1 MKRVDGIWLPDSD
14 RHFARMMCKEKPRNY
29 HGELVGCYQ
38 AFKIEKALSLTSGR
52 GVALDVGAHVGFWS
66 MWLAEEFQEVH
77 AFEPMP
83 EHVECFVRNVKGH
96 NVVMHPHAVGAGHS
110 WSGIAPHPDNS
121 GKTCM
126 TAGDAVEVHAI
137 DRYLFRDVD
146 LIKIDVEGFE
156 PEVLKGAADTIDRCS
171 PLVIF
176 EDNGQH
182 ERYGFEIPSRI
193 AERMGLKEVARLGKD
208 LFYARC

>member
-1 MKRVDGIWLPDSD
+1 MKVVDGIWLPDYD
-14 RHFARMMCKEKPRNY
+14 RHFARMMCKESPRNY
-29 HGELVGCYQ
+29 RGELVGCYQ
-38 AFKIEKALSLTSGR
+38 FFKIEKALSLTSRR

-66 MWLAEEFQEVH
+66 MWLSEEFQEVH

-83 EHVECFVRNVKGH
+83 EHVECFSRNVKGQ
-96 NVVMHPHAVGAGHS
+96 NVVMHAHAVGS
-110 WSGIAPHPDNS
+110 CQSMSGLAPHPDNS
-121 GKTCM
+121 GKTSM
-126 TAGDAVEVHAI
+126 TAGDAVEVHSI

-156 PEVLKGAADTIDRCS
+156 PEVLKGAADTIARCK

-182 ERYGFEIPSRI
+182 ERYGFQSPHAIAGRI
-193 AERMGLKEVARLGKD
+193 GLRQVRQMGKD
-208 LFYARC
+208 WIYQC